1 LAVDVLPF
9 LVPGRWVSG
18 QDMARSLGLSRAAV
32 WKQIQALRRKGYQI
46 SSSPRRGYLLT
57 GQPDLLDAGRIKSS
71 LATKWLG
78 RDLLILDETSST
90 NRTALS
96 SIGQMQ
102 SGSVILAETQREGRG
117 RLSRP
122 WASPPGGI
130 WMSLVLKPDMPL
142 SRVYR
147 INMAVSVSLCRA
159 ISRQLGLE
167 AGIKWPNDLLIREKK
182 VCGILMEV
190 GAQVDRLDYA
200 VVGVG
205 LNANNDTSAFPG
217 LWESTSLAGQMGEKV
232 DRCAL
237 IAAILNEME
246 SALDDMESQEIYQ
259 EWRSHSLTLGR
270 QVKISS
276 SEGDISGEVVDLDR
290 DGALILRQGQEKRR
304 ILAGDCIHLRPA
316 DIHAQ

>member
-1 LAVDVLPF
+1 
-9 LVPGRWVSG
+9 
-18 QDMARSLGLSRAAV
+18 MARSLGLSRAAV

-57 GQPDLLDAGRIKSS
+57 GQPDLLDAGRIKSG
-71 LATKWLG
+71 LATRWLG

-90 NRTALS
+90 NRAALS
-96 SIGQMQ
+96 SIGQKQ

-130 WMSLVLKPDMPL
+130 WMSLVLKPDMSL

-182 VCGILMEV
+182 VCGILMEM
-190 GAQVDRLDYA
+190 GAQVDRLDYV

-217 LWESTSLAGQMGEKV
+217 LWGSTSLVGQMGEKV

-246 SALDDMESQEIYQ
+246 NALDDMESQELYQ
-259 EWRSHSLTLGR
+259 EWRSRSLTLGR

-316 DIHAQ
+316 DLQAQ